1 MNKELKVI
9 YNENA
14 EVGEN
19 PIWDI
24 RDQCCY
30 FIDIRGKCVF
40 KEDGHEGFKRIDL
53 PQQIGCM
60 AICENGDLLVALED
74 AVYRMNK
81 SGDLTKAHQDIEIKG
96 RRFNDGKVGPDGAF
110 YVGTTDDNGNGAFY
124 RLRGGELTE
133 LFCGCACSNGID
145 WTRDGKTMYYID
157 SPKQMVEAFD
167 FDTERGELSNRRKF
181 ADIPREWGLPDGMTL
196 DSEDNFW
203 VALWNGQRVMQIDK
217 DSKEV
222 VGEIAVPCPKASC
235 CAFGGEEL
243 SELYITT
250 AAMTDTDEY
259 SRAGNTFK
267 VKLDV
272 KGKPINYYKW

>member
-1 MNKELKVI
+1 MKVI

-81 SGDLTKAHQDIEIKG
+81 SGDLTKAYQDIEIKG

-110 YVGTTDDNGNGAFY
+110 SVGTTDDNGNGAFY

-167 FDTERGELSNRRKF
+167 FDTERGELSNIGVKRNVEVSAALEIRLKSSRFGKDVRYRR
-181 ADIPREWGLPDGMTL
+181 
-196 DSEDNFW
+196 
-203 VALWNGQRVMQIDK
+203 ALGRCFKIVFGSRNYEKIAI
-217 DSKEV
+217 
-222 VGEIAVPCPKASC
+222 VGHSLC
-235 CAFGGEEL
+235 
-243 SELYITT
+243 
-250 AAMTDTDEY
+250 
-259 SRAGNTFK
+259 
-267 VKLDV
+267 
-272 KGKPINYYKW
+272 